1 MSDTLSSVRPREPTG
16 PRPVVDARALERLL
30 ARAQEIRDEEL
41 GRLLAATPASAR
53 LFERARRILP
63 FGVVSSFQ
71 KMQPYPL
78 YLTHGKASRVW
89 DQDGREYLDFHGGF
103 GAMVVGHAHPRIV
116 EALHEAAGRGTHFA
130 VTTEEAV
137 AYGEAIC
144 RRFNLE
150 AIRFAN
156 SGTEATMDAIRVA
169 RAATGRDVVCKIE
182 GSYHGHH
189 DSVMFSVLPNAD
201 VMGGRE
207 RPSSAPV
214 SKGMVKD
221 AAKYIEVVPFND
233 ADHLERVFTERGKD
247 IACLIMEP
255 AMMNIGIVLPQ
266 PGYLQR
272 ARELCTRHGVVF
284 IYDEI
289 KTGFTIAPGGATERF
304 GVQPDLVCLAKAI
317 AGGLPAAAFGGR
329 EDLMRL
335 IERGVSQQGTYNGN
349 PLVSHV
355 GLVVLNEILTPAAYQ
370 HFARLGERL
379 AAGCQRTIDRFG
391 IPAHSIDLG
400 AKGCVSYRAT
410 PLKNYRDFLD
420 TRPELFAASYPW
432 LLNRGIFMTPGDE
445 EQWTL
450 SVQHT
455 DADVDRYIEVF
466 TDFCEALGR

>member
-1 MSDTLSSVRPREPTG
+1 MTTSVAAGERAVSD
-16 PRPVVDARALERLL
+16 RLL
-30 ARAQEIRDEEL
+30 GRAQEIGQAEMTRLL
-41 GRLLAATPASAR
+41 GRTPKSAQLYQRAART
-53 LFERARRILP
+53 LP

-71 KMQPYPL
+71 KMQPYPI
-78 YLTHGKASRVW
+78 YVTHGKGSHIW
-89 DQDGREYLDFHGGF
+89 DQDGTEYLDFHCGF

-116 EALHEAAGRGTHFA
+116 EAVHEAASRGTHFA
-130 VTTEEAV
+130 VTTESAV
-137 AYGEAIC
+137 AFGEEIC

-150 AIRFAN
+150 MLRFAN

-189 DSVMFSVLPNAD
+189 DSVMFSIVPNAD
-201 VMGGRE
+201 LMGGRD
-207 RPSSAPV
+207 RPGRAPV

-233 ADHLERVFTERGKD
+233 ADHLERVLQERGHE

-255 AMMNIGIVLPQ
+255 AMMNIGIVVPQ

-272 ARELCTRHGVVF
+272 VRELCTKHGVVF
-284 IYDEI
+284 IFDEI

-317 AGGLPAAAFGGR
+317 SGGLPAAAFGGR

-335 IERGVSQQGTYNGN
+335 IEQGVSQMGTYNGN

-355 GLVVLNEILTPAAYQ
+355 GLVTLTEVLTPDAYR
-370 HFARLGERL
+370 HFAKIGTRL
-379 AAGCQRTIDRFG
+379 ARGCQAAIDRHG
-391 IPAHSIDLG
+391 LPAHTVDLG
-400 AKGCVSYRAT
+400 AKGCVSYRPT
-410 PLKNYRDFLD
+410 PMKDYRDFLD
-420 TRPELFAASYPW
+420 TKPELFAASYPW

-455 DADVDRYIEVF
+455 EADIDHYIGVF
-466 TDFCEALGR
+466 AEFCGVLAG

>member
-1 MSDTLSSVRPREPTG
+1 MTTTLATGERSVSD
-16 PRPVVDARALERLL
+16 RLL
-30 ARAQEIRDEEL
+30 ARAHEIGQAEMA
-41 GRLLAATPASAR
+41 RLLARTPRSAQ
-53 LFERARRILP
+53 LYERAARTLP

-71 KMQPYPL
+71 KMQPYPI
-78 YLTHGKASRVW
+78 YATHGRGSHIW
-89 DQDGREYLDFHGGF
+89 DQDGTEYLDFHCGF

-116 EALHEAAGRGTHFA
+116 EAIHEAASRGTHFA
-130 VTTEEAV
+130 VTTESAV
-137 AYGEAIC
+137 AFGEEIC

-150 AIRFAN
+150 MLRFAN

-189 DSVMFSVLPNAD
+189 DSVMFSIVPNAD
-201 VMGGRE
+201 LMGGRD
-207 RPSSAPV
+207 RPGSAPV

-221 AAKYIEVVPFND
+221 AAKYIQVVPFND
-233 ADHLERVFTERGKD
+233 ADHLERVFQERGHE

-255 AMMNIGIVLPQ
+255 AMMNIGIVVPQ

-272 ARELCTRHGVVF
+272 ARELCTRYGVVF
-284 IYDEI
+284 IFDEI
-289 KTGFTIAPGGATERF
+289 KTGFTIAAGGAIERF

-317 AGGLPAAAFGGR
+317 SGGLPAAAFGGR

-335 IERGVSQQGTYNGN
+335 IERGVSQMGTYNGN

-355 GLVVLNEILTPAAYQ
+355 GMVTLKEVLTPDAYR
-370 HFARLGERL
+370 HFARIGSRL
-379 AAGCQRTIDRFG
+379 SQGCQAAIARHG
-391 IPAHSIDLG
+391 IPAHTVDLG
-400 AKGCVSYRAT
+400 AKGCVSYRPT
-410 PLKNYRDFLD
+410 PMRDYRDFLD
-420 TRPELFAASYPW
+420 TKPELFAASYPW

-455 DADVDRYIEVF
+455 EADIDRYIAVF
-466 TDFCEALGR
+466 EEFCAALAG

>member
-1 MSDTLSSVRPREPTG
+1 MTATVPSRERAESS
-16 PRPVVDARALERLL
+16 RLL
-30 ARAQEIRDEEL
+30 ARAKQLCEEETA
-41 GRLLAATPASAR
+41 RLLARTQGSAR
-53 LFERARRILP
+53 LFERARRTLP

-71 KMQPYPL
+71 KGSPYPV
-78 YLTHGKASRVW
+78 YVSRGRGSHIW
-89 DQDGREYLDFHGGF
+89 DQDGQEYLDFHGGF

-116 EALHEAAGRGTHFA
+116 EAIHEAASRGTHFA

-137 AYGEAIC
+137 EYAEEIC
-144 RRFNLE
+144 HRFNLE
-150 AIRFAN
+150 MLRFAN

-189 DSVMFSVLPNAD
+189 DSVMFSVIPNAD

-207 RPSSAPV
+207 RPAKAPV
-214 SKGMVKD
+214 SKGLVKD
-221 AAKYIEVVPFND
+221 AHRYIEVVPFND
-233 ADHLERVFTERGKD
+233 AAQVERLFDEKGKE

-255 AMMNIGIVLPQ
+255 AMMNIGIVLPDLA
-266 PGYLQR
+266 YLR
-272 ARELCTRHGVVF
+272 RVRELCTKHGVIF

-289 KTGFTIAPGGATERF
+289 KTGFTIAAGGATERF

-335 IERGVSQQGTYNGN
+335 IEQGVSQMGTYNGN

-355 GLVVLNEILTPAAYQ
+355 GLVMLREILTPAAYQ
-370 HFARLGERL
+370 HFAALGQRLVK
-379 AAGCQRTIDRFG
+379 GCEDAIRRYG
-391 IPAHSIDLG
+391 IPAHTVDLG

-410 PLKNYRDFLD
+410 PMKSYRDFLETQPD
-420 TRPELFAASYPW
+420 LFAASYPW

-455 DADVDRYIEVF
+455 EADVDRYVEVF
-466 TDFCEALGR
+466 TEFCRALTA

>member
-1 MSDTLSSVRPREPTG
+1 MTTTLAGE
-16 PRPVVDARALERLL
+16 RATRDRLLGRAQELGQAEMAQLL
-30 ARAQEIRDEEL
+30 ARTPKSAQ
-41 GRLLAATPASAR
+41 
-53 LFERARRILP
+53 LFERASRTLP

-71 KMQPYPL
+71 KMQPYPI
-78 YLTHGKASRVW
+78 YVTHGQGSHIW
-89 DQDGREYLDFHGGF
+89 DQDGTEYLDFHCGF

-116 EALHEAAGRGTHFA
+116 EAVHEAAGRGTHFA
-130 VTTEEAV
+130 VTTESAV
-137 AYGEAIC
+137 AFGEEIC
-144 RRFNLE
+144 RRFKLE
-150 AIRFAN
+150 MLRFTN

-189 DSVMFSVLPNAD
+189 DSVMFSIVPNAD
-201 VMGGRE
+201 LMGGRD
-207 RPSSAPV
+207 RPGSAPV

-221 AAKYIEVVPFND
+221 AARYIQVVPFND
-233 ADHLERVFTERGKD
+233 ADHLERVFEERGRE

-255 AMMNIGIVLPQ
+255 AMMNIGIVVPQ

-272 ARELCTRHGVVF
+272 VRELCTRHGVVF
-284 IYDEI
+284 IFDEI

-317 AGGLPAAAFGGR
+317 SGGLPAAAFGGR

-335 IERGVSQQGTYNGN
+335 IERGVSQMGTYNGN

-355 GLVVLNEILTPAAYQ
+355 GLVTLTEVLTPDAYR
-370 HFARLGERL
+370 HFAAIGTRL
-379 AAGCQRTIDRFG
+379 ARGCQAVIERHG
-391 IPAHSIDLG
+391 IPAHTVDLG
-400 AKGCVSYRAT
+400 AKGCVSYR
-410 PLKNYRDFLD
+410 PEPMKDYRDFLD

-455 DADVDRYIEVF
+455 EADVDRYIEVF
-466 TDFCEALGR
+466 AGFCAAIAP

>member
-1 MSDTLSSVRPREPTG
+1 MTTTVAAAERAVSDQLLR
-16 PRPVVDARALERLL
+16 RAQEIGQAEMTRLL
-30 ARAQEIRDEEL
+30 ARTPKSAQLYQR
-41 GRLLAATPASAR
+41 AA
-53 LFERARRILP
+53 RILP

-71 KMQPYPL
+71 KMQPYPI
-78 YLTHGKASRVW
+78 YVTHGKGSHIW
-89 DQDGREYLDFHGGF
+89 DQDGSEYLDFHCGF

-116 EALHEAAGRGTHFA
+116 EAIHEAASGGTHFA
-130 VTTEEAV
+130 VTTESAV
-137 AYGEAIC
+137 AFGEEIC

-150 AIRFAN
+150 MLRFAN

-189 DSVMFSVLPNAD
+189 DSVMFSIVPNAD
-201 VMGGRE
+201 LMGGRD
-207 RPSSAPV
+207 RPGSAPV

-221 AAKYIEVVPFND
+221 AARYIEVVPFND
-233 ADHLERVFTERGKD
+233 ADHLERVLQERSHE

-255 AMMNIGIVLPQ
+255 AMMNIGIVVPQ

-272 ARELCTRHGVVF
+272 VRELCTKHGVVF
-284 IYDEI
+284 IFDEI

-317 AGGLPAAAFGGR
+317 SGGLPAAAFGGR

-335 IERGVSQQGTYNGN
+335 IERGVSQMGTYNGN

-355 GLVVLNEILTPAAYQ
+355 GLVTLAEVLTPDAYR
-370 HFARLGERL
+370 HFANIGTRL
-379 AAGCQRTIDRFG
+379 ARGCQAAIDRHG
-391 IPAHSIDLG
+391 LPAHTVDLG
-400 AKGCVSYRAT
+400 AKGCVSYRPT
-410 PLKNYRDFLD
+410 PMKDYRDFLD
-420 TRPELFAASYPW
+420 TKPELFAASYPW

-455 DADVDRYIEVF
+455 EDDIDHYIGVF
-466 TDFCEALGR
+466 AEFCGVLAG

>member
-1 MSDTLSSVRPREPTG
+1 MTTTLAGE
-16 PRPVVDARALERLL
+16 RATRDRLLGRAQELGQAEMAQLL
-30 ARAQEIRDEEL
+30 ARTPKSAQ
-41 GRLLAATPASAR
+41 
-53 LFERARRILP
+53 LFERASRTLP

-71 KMQPYPL
+71 KMQPYPI
-78 YLTHGKASRVW
+78 YVTHGQGSHIW
-89 DQDGREYLDFHGGF
+89 DQDGTEYLDFHCGF

-116 EALHEAAGRGTHFA
+116 EAVHEAAGRGTHFA
-130 VTTEEAV
+130 VTTESAV
-137 AYGEAIC
+137 AFAEEIC
-144 RRFNLE
+144 RRFKLE
-150 AIRFAN
+150 MLRFTN

-189 DSVMFSVLPNAD
+189 DSVMFSIVPNAD
-201 VMGGRE
+201 LMGGRD
-207 RPSSAPV
+207 RPGSAPV

-221 AAKYIEVVPFND
+221 AARYIQVVPFND
-233 ADHLERVFTERGKD
+233 ADHLERVFEERGRE

-255 AMMNIGIVLPQ
+255 AMMNIGIVVPQ

-272 ARELCTRHGVVF
+272 VRELCTRHGVVF
-284 IYDEI
+284 IFDEI

-317 AGGLPAAAFGGR
+317 SGGLPAAAFGGR

-335 IERGVSQQGTYNGN
+335 IERGVSQMGTYNGN

-355 GLVVLNEILTPAAYQ
+355 GLVTLTEVLTPDAYR
-370 HFARLGERL
+370 HFAAIGTRL
-379 AAGCQRTIDRFG
+379 ARGCQAVIERHG
-391 IPAHSIDLG
+391 IPAHTVDLG
-400 AKGCVSYRAT
+400 AKGCVSYR
-410 PLKNYRDFLD
+410 PEPMKDYRDFLD

-455 DADVDRYIEVF
+455 EADVDRYIEVF
-466 TDFCEALGR
+466 AGFCAAIAP

>member
-1 MSDTLSSVRPREPTG
+1 MSTTLARDAGDT
-16 PRPVVDARALERLL
+16 LL
-30 ARAQEIRDEEL
+30 ARAERIRETEMA
-41 GRLLAATPASAR
+41 RLLQRTPGSAR
-53 LFERARRILP
+53 LYERAVRRLP

-71 KMQPYPL
+71 KMQPYPI
-78 YLTHGKASRVW
+78 YLSRGQGSHVW
-89 DQDGREYLDFHGGF
+89 DQDGTEYLDFHCGF

-116 EALHEAAGRGTHFA
+116 EAIHEAASRGTHFA
-130 VTTEEAV
+130 VTTESAV
-137 AYGEAIC
+137 AFGEEIC
-144 RRFNLE
+144 RRYQLE
-150 AIRFAN
+150 MLRFAN

-189 DSVMFSVLPNAD
+189 DSVMFSVIPNAD

-207 RPSSAPV
+207 RPASAPV

-221 AAKYIEVVPFND
+221 AGKYIEVVPFND
-233 ADHLERVFTERGKD
+233 AGHLERVLVERGSQ

-255 AMMNIGIVLPQ
+255 AMMNIGIVPPQ

-272 ARELCTRHGVVF
+272 VRELCTKHGVVL

-289 KTGFTIAPGGATERF
+289 KTGFTIAAGGATERF

-335 IERGVSQQGTYNGN
+335 IERGVSQMGTYNGN

-355 GLVVLNEILTPAAYQ
+355 GLVTLTELLTPAAYRQ
-370 HFARLGERL
+370 LGRVGTRL
-379 AAGCQRTIDRFG
+379 AEGCQAAIDRYG
-391 IPAHSIDLG
+391 IPAHTVDLG

-410 PLKNYRDFLD
+410 PMKSYRDFLD

-450 SVQHT
+450 SLQHT
-455 DADVDRYIEVF
+455 DADVDEYIGVF
-466 TDFCEALGR
+466 TEFCRALAG

>member
-1 MSDTLSSVRPREPTG
+1 MTTTLATGERSVSD
-16 PRPVVDARALERLL
+16 RLL
-30 ARAQEIRDEEL
+30 ARAQEIGQAEMA
-41 GRLLAATPASAR
+41 RLLARTPRSAQ
-53 LFERARRILP
+53 LYERAARTLP

-71 KMQPYPL
+71 KMQPYPI
-78 YLTHGKASRVW
+78 YATHGRGSHIW
-89 DQDGREYLDFHGGF
+89 DQDGTEYLDFHCGF

-116 EALHEAAGRGTHFA
+116 EAIHEAAGRGTHFA
-130 VTTEEAV
+130 VTTESAV
-137 AYGEAIC
+137 AFGEEIC

-150 AIRFAN
+150 LLRFAN

-189 DSVMFSVLPNAD
+189 DSVMFSIVPNAD
-201 VMGGRE
+201 LMGGRD
-207 RPSSAPV
+207 RPGSAPV

-221 AAKYIEVVPFND
+221 AAKYIQVVPFND
-233 ADHLERVFTERGKD
+233 ADHLERVFQERGHE

-255 AMMNIGIVLPQ
+255 AMMNIGIVVPQ

-284 IYDEI
+284 IFDEI
-289 KTGFTIAPGGATERF
+289 KTGFTIAAGGATERF

-317 AGGLPAAAFGGR
+317 SGGLPAAAFGGR

-335 IERGVSQQGTYNGN
+335 IERGVSQMGTYNGN

-355 GLVVLNEILTPAAYQ
+355 GMVMLKEVLTPDAYR
-370 HFARLGERL
+370 HFARIGSRL
-379 AAGCQRTIDRFG
+379 SQGCQAAIDRHG
-391 IPAHSIDLG
+391 IPAHTVDLG
-400 AKGCVSYRAT
+400 AKGCVSYRPT
-410 PLKNYRDFLD
+410 PMKDYRDFLD
-420 TRPELFAASYPW
+420 TRPELFGASYPW

-455 DADVDRYIEVF
+455 DADVDRYIAVF
-466 TDFCEALGR
+466 TEFCAALAG